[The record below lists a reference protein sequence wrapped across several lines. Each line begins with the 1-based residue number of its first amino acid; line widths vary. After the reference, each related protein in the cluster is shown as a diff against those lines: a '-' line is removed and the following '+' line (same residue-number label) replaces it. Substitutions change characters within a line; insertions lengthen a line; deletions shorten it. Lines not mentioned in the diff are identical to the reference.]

1 MKKIYVKVNTIDN
14 IISVKYG
21 RFGDWTQ
28 YGGGW
33 YNACSLQEV
42 IDHFAQTELK
52 NKVAPATIKAKLA
65 EAR

>member
-1 MKKIYVKVNTIDN
+1 MKKIYVKVNTIDC
-14 IISVKYG
+14 IISIKYG